1 MHIVLL
7 EPLDVSE
14 AQLNVYADR
23 LRARGHTFAAFE
35 KTQNLQQ
42 LQEEVKDADVILTAN
57 MPLPWEAIR
66 HADKLKYIDVAF
78 TGTDHI
84 PVRQASEKGIQV
96 SNCSGYAT
104 DSVAELCIGLM
115 IDLLRSIPQTSR
127 SCRQAGTKNGW
138 LARLLKGKTVG
149 FAGAGHIASSTAR
162 LAKAFGARTI
172 GYRRHPQPDDTFDI
186 QAVDLE
192 DLLTQSDI
200 VSLHTPLTEATRHM
214 ISRRELQMM
223 KPDALLIN
231 TARGPV
237 VDTEALV
244 EALEQGTIAGAA
256 LDVFDT
262 EPPLDP
268 DMPLLSAPNLLVTP
282 HIGYYT
288 RESMD
293 QRAQIL
299 FDNLDKWLSGTW
311 QNQVRP

>member
-1 MHIVLL
+1 
-7 EPLDVSE
+7 
-14 AQLNVYADR
+14 
-23 LRARGHTFAAFE
+23 
-35 KTQNLQQ
+35 
-42 LQEEVKDADVILTAN
+42 
-57 MPLPWEAIR
+57 
-66 HADKLKYIDVAF
+66 
-78 TGTDHI
+78 
-84 PVRQASEKGIQV
+84 
-96 SNCSGYAT
+96 
-104 DSVAELCIGLM
+104 
-115 IDLLRSIPQTSR
+115 
-127 SCRQAGTKNGW
+127 
-138 LARLLKGKTVG
+138 
-149 FAGAGHIASSTAR
+149 
-162 LAKAFGARTI
+162 
-172 GYRRHPQPDDTFDI
+172 
-186 QAVDLE
+186 
-192 DLLTQSDI
+192 
-200 VSLHTPLTEATRHM
+200 M

>member
-1 MHIVLL
+1 M
-7 EPLDVSE
+7 
-14 AQLNVYADR
+14 
-23 LRARGHTFAAFE
+23 
-35 KTQNLQQ
+35 
-42 LQEEVKDADVILTAN
+42 
-57 MPLPWEAIR
+57 
-66 HADKLKYIDVAF
+66 
-78 TGTDHI
+78 
-84 PVRQASEKGIQV
+84 
-96 SNCSGYAT
+96 
-104 DSVAELCIGLM
+104 
-115 IDLLRSIPQTSR
+115 
-127 SCRQAGTKNGW
+127 
-138 LARLLKGKTVG
+138 
-149 FAGAGHIASSTAR
+149 
-162 LAKAFGARTI
+162 
-172 GYRRHPQPDDTFDI
+172 
-186 QAVDLE
+186 DLE